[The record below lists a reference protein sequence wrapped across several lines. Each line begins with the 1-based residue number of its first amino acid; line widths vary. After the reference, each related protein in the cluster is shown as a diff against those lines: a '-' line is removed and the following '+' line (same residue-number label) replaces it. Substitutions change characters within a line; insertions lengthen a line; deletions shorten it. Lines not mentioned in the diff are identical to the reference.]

1 MREDTMQDK
10 MQDETWL
17 FIGFWFCFDKVL
29 LCSSGQP
36 QTPYVAQASLE
47 LSVLPPPSPER

>member
-1 MREDTMQDK
+1 MQDK

-17 FIGFWFCFDKVL
+17 FIGFWFCFDRVL

-47 LSVLPPPSPER
+47 LSVLPPPSPDR